1 MGQVGPHGE
10 TDAWPKPDPLRQTR
24 HVQEAPGGWRV
35 DGTGMSAGTRRKREC
50 TPTPSSS
57 SPGGPFRGTRAPT
70 GGSHGAA
77 SRNGDPHRHP
87 RPRVPGP
94 LPRDRRPA
102 AGAPRSRRVPQPR
115 DPTHPSAATA
125 FWGGQIG
132 TSWLLFLSPSPLPLP
147 RGSGGHCRGKKKKQ
161 NCKEK
166 PEEPSPALNAC
177 QGPGKGVG
185 TAWPPGAPGEA
196 AAGPDPGAW
205 VQEPRHGA
213 SKDHMQG
220 LAWGGRGPRSAGHG

>member
-77 SRNGDPHRHP
+77 SRNGDPHRHHDHACRGP
-87 RPRVPGP
+87 SLGTDALRQARP
-94 LPRDRRPA
+94 
-102 AGAPRSRRVPQPR
+102 GA
-115 DPTHPSAATA
+115 DA
-125 FWGGQIG
+125 
-132 TSWLLFLSPSPLPLP
+132 SPSHVIPPTRQRPQHFGGGRLAPL
-147 RGSGGHCRGKKKKQ
+147 GSCSSHLHPCPSLGVVEVTVGGKKKNK
-161 NCKEK
+161 
-166 PEEPSPALNAC
+166 
-177 QGPGKGVG
+177 
-185 TAWPPGAPGEA
+185 TAKKS
-196 AAGPDPGAW
+196 
-205 VQEPRHGA
+205 R
-213 SKDHMQG
+213 
-220 LAWGGRGPRSAGHG
+220 RSRLLP